1 MEVYLCWYVKED
13 MPSDVN
19 KTASDACGLTDKLDE
34 LQLTPKNPDITAKLS
49 GLELIGNMATYWNH
63 REECSGAIQGL
74 DIHTGNQKMECI
86 EPIEDYIWKGLTIA
100 DAGGEV

>member
-1 MEVYLCWYVKED
+1 

-63 REECSGAIQGL
+63 R
-74 DIHTGNQKMECI
+74 
-86 EPIEDYIWKGLTIA
+86 
-100 DAGGEV
+100 